1 MRLLSFGEIIW
12 DVFPDAAHIGGA
24 PLNFAAH
31 TVLQGGKASLLSA
44 VGNNTL
50 GKNATEKISDL
61 GIGTEY
67 IFTDAEL
74 PTGMCRVT
82 LDKNGVPS
90 YDLLDNTAYDRIPC
104 PDAISSLDVLAFGT
118 LALRH
123 EFNRESVKK
132 LLAEHTW
139 REVFC
144 DLNIRAPFFSDESIR
159 LCLENA
165 SIVKISDEEL
175 STVTLSALG
184 KTLSVSDAA
193 RELALKYTQI
203 KVVIITLGAKG
214 AYAYD
219 AQSGNEF
226 ECGVADYPVVSTV
239 GAGDS
244 FGAAF
249 LYWYLSG
256 KDIPACLGIASRVSG
271 FVVSREGAV
280 PKYDVNELINS

>member
-1 MRLLSFGEIIW
+1 MHLLSFGEIIW
-12 DVFPDAAHIGGA
+12 DVFPDGAHIGGA

-44 VGNNTL
+44 VGDDEL
-50 GKNATEKISDL
+50 GRRAIAEISSL
-61 GIGTEY
+61 GIGSEY
-67 IFTDAEL
+67 VCLAPEY
-74 PTGMCRVT
+74 PTGRCNVT
-82 LDKNGVPS
+82 LDQNRVPS

-104 PDAISSLDVLAFGT
+104 PDALTEPDVLAFGT

-123 EFNRESVKK
+123 GFNRDSVKA
-132 LLAEHTW
+132 LLSQRVW
-139 REVFC
+139 CEVFC
-144 DLNIRAPFFSDESIR
+144 DLNIRAPFYSDGSIS

-184 KTLSVSDAA
+184 KTLSVRDAA
-193 RELALKYTQI
+193 REIAKKYPRI
-203 KVVIITLGAKG
+203 KLVLITLGAMG
-214 AYAYD
+214 EYAYD
-219 AQSGNEF
+219 VKSDSDF
-226 ECGVADYPVVSTV
+226 ECGVTDYPVISTV

-249 LYWYLSG
+249 LYWYLCG
-256 KDIPACLGIASRVSG
+256 KDIPTCLKIASNVSG

-280 PKYDVNELINS
+280 PKYDIDRLINS